1 MGFTTAAFIRKNT
14 PELRKKLEELG
25 YIKNSPKWTD
35 DCNIIW
41 AYQYSEEKGFD
52 TPHYVIANAFDI
64 PFDKHSRLCGKFIDC
79 GTNEDLFL
87 ALAALRDDIDIHQW
101 FTDGKEWFQ
110 CRFLKVGMH
119 YYDKPEILF
128 ERWHKATVEELI
140 EHFRG
145 KEE

>member
-14 PELRKKLEELG
+14 PDLRKKLEELG
-25 YIKNSPKWTD
+25 YKKYGNPFQITD
-35 DCNIIW
+35 DSKLITTIDG
-41 AYQYSEEKGFD
+41 E
-52 TPHYVIANAFDI
+52 YVPYNVPLDDSF
-64 PFDKHSRLCGKFIDC
+64 LDC

-87 ALAALRDDIDIHQW
+87 AIAALRDDIDIHQW

-119 YYDKPEILF
+119 YSDKPEILF

-145 KEE
+145 KEKK

>member
-35 DCNIIW
+35 DCDIIW

>member
-1 MGFTTAAFIRKNT
+1 MGFTAVAFIHKNT

-25 YIKNSPKWTD
+25 YKSVSLIEDRPCLFTSSYINVYHSIFAEWFD
-35 DCNIIW
+35 DDN
-41 AYQYSEEKGFD
+41 
-52 TPHYVIANAFDI
+52 PHTTYNCAD
-64 PFDKHSRLCGKFIDC
+64 RIDC

-87 ALAALRDDIDIHQW
+87 AIAALRDDIDIHQW

-119 YYDKPEILF
+119 YSDKPEILF

>member
-14 PELRKKLEELG
+14 PELRNKLEELEYYLHPECIDDDRGNYLFVNREYYLNRPLG
-25 YIKNSPKWTD
+25 YL
-35 DCNIIW
+35 
-41 AYQYSEEKGFD
+41 EEF
-52 TPHYVIANAFDI
+52 
-64 PFDKHSRLCGKFIDC
+64 SRSIDC

-87 ALAALRDDIDIHQW
+87 AIAALRDDIDIHQW
-101 FTDGKEWFQ
+101 FTDGNKWFQ

-119 YYDKPEILF
+119 YSDKPEILF

>member
-1 MGFTTAAFIRKNT
+1 
-14 PELRKKLEELG
+14 LEELG

-87 ALAALRDDIDIHQW
+87 ALAALMDDIDIHQW
-101 FTDGKEWFQ
+101 FTDGNKWFQ

-119 YYDKPEILF
+119 YSDKPEILF

>member
-14 PELRKKLEELG
+14 PELRNKLEELG
-25 YIKNSPKWTD
+25 YYLHPECID
-35 DCNIIW
+35 DDRGN
-41 AYQYSEEKGFD
+41 YLFVNREYYLNRPLGYLEEL
-52 TPHYVIANAFDI
+52 
-64 PFDKHSRLCGKFIDC
+64 SRSIDC
-79 GTNEDLFL
+79 GTNDELFI

-140 EHFRG
+140 EHFGG